1 MRVSVLAVCVLLA
14 ACEAKAPAPPGEVED
29 GKTEAKLE
37 GAVGIGVSIQPQVPL
52 IERTAFGQALNFD
65 IRVANTGTAPLT
77 LRAVQVTVRN
87 KAGEVVQVSEINDN
101 GPAPGIDAVATREV
115 AVGEGATIFNPLHT
129 LAAGIDAAKLEYRLD
144 FVSPGGQ
151 EARAE
156 FVAEPQLYVTKTAL
170 RLPVRGRVLVWD
182 GHDFYAHHRR
192 LGLDTPPATSFGLT
206 SNPDRYSYD
215 FTIVNARGNRLH
227 SDIIGNES
235 HYSFGWPVIS
245 PGDGVV
251 VAAVDTYKDDG
262 QLTEADLQADL
273 MNLWGNH
280 VVIDHGNGEFSRL
293 GHMKSGSVRVQKG
306 QRVKSGDPV
315 GEMGSS
321 GSSLFPHLHYELAT
335 GPDMKAE
342 GLPSTFRNLDRV
354 MGAKRVAMDEVSP
367 DSGDILADRSAKLQ
381 P

>member
-1 MRVSVLAVCVLLA
+1 MRVSVLAACVLLA
-14 ACEAKAPAPPGEVED
+14 ACEAKTPAPPAE
-29 GKTEAKLE
+29 EAGAAAAKPE
-37 GAVGIGVSIQPQVPL
+37 GAVAVSVSLQPQVPL

-65 IRVANTGTAPLT
+65 IRVANTGAAPLT

-101 GPAPGIDAVATREV
+101 GPAPGIDVVVTREV
-115 AVGEGATIFNPLHT
+115 KAGEGATIFNPLHT
-129 LAAGIDAAKLEYRLD
+129 LAAGIDAAKLEYKLD
-144 FVSPGGQ
+144 FVSPGKQ
-151 EARAE
+151 TATAT
-156 FVAEPQLYVTKTAL
+156 FVAEPQVYVTKTAL
-170 RLPVRGRVLVWD
+170 RLPVLGRVLVWD

-192 LGLDTPPATSFGLT
+192 LGLDTPPATAFGLT

-215 FTIVNARGNRLH
+215 FTIVDAQAKRFTDDGTAHEANL
-227 SDIIGNES
+227 
-235 HYSFGWPVIS
+235 SFGQTVIA

-293 GHMKSGSVRVQKG
+293 GHMKSGSVKVQAG
-306 QRVKSGDPV
+306 QRVKAGDPV
-315 GEMGSS
+315 GAMGSS

-354 MGAKRVAMDEVSP
+354 MGAKRVGMDGVSP
-367 DSGDILADRSAKLQ
+367 DSGDILADRSVVLGR
-381 P
+381 